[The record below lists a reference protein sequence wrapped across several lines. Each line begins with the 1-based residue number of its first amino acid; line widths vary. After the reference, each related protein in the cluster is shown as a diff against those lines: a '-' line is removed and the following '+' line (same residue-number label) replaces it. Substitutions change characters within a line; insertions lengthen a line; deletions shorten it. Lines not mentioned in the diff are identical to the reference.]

1 MSNLKFKLATIFC
14 VIWPI
19 GYFPF
24 ASGTLA
30 SLFAASL
37 GYFIN
42 LFLGGWFTIML
53 AVFSGIIGW
62 WSTRIYLE
70 KNNSKDPSE
79 IVVDE
84 FSGQLIATSAAGVS
98 PVLNILAFFL
108 FRFFDIFKPGIIG
121 KSETFKGATGVMMDD
136 WLSGLFS
143 AAIIFVLYIFGF

>member
-24 ASGTLA
+24 ASGTFA

-42 LFLGGWFTIML
+42 LFFGGLFTLIL

-62 WSTRIYLE
+62 WATKIYLE
-70 KNNSKDPSE
+70 KSDSKDPSE

-84 FSGQLIATSAAGVS
+84 FSGQLIATSVAGVS
-98 PVLNILAFFL
+98 PFVNFLAFLL
-108 FRFFDIFKPGIIG
+108 FRFFDVFKPGIIG
-121 KSETFKGATGVMMDD
+121 KSEKFKGATGVMMDD

-143 AAIIFVLYIFGF
+143 ALILFILSILGF